1 MLSHLHIL
9 AQIHT
14 VQPDSFSTDYAI
26 STVGA
31 GRWRFLKSVSIDLIV
46 LFPDHTQPFGSNDEQ
61 KKRFYCTIWN
71 VLHLFNKC
79 T

>member
-61 KKRFYCTIWN
+61 KKKIL
-71 VLHLFNKC
+71 LHYLERIASV
-79 T
+79 